1 VNGSRRV
8 WLFRCLVIVS
18 AGFLLLTW
26 FLPWWSAYTTAAGDN
41 SFVIHPYG
49 LDISEQML
57 FYKTF
62 IPDIEMPGYF
72 TPLMWL
78 YLGLVVVA
86 LLIGAWLK
94 DKSIGLFRRR
104 FNLSRWLI
112 GIVGFSYVVVVILA
126 VIVASIR
133 TSDFGMTHF
142 LGGNY
147 VSYGWKAESYV
158 EGQLLLGYWLA
169 CAVGPL
175 LIVLA
180 LLRNRIIGKA

>member
-49 LDISEQML
+49 LNISEQML

-126 VIVASIR
+126 VIVASMNLEQYDIPL
-133 TSDFGMTHF
+133 
-142 LGGNY
+142 LGSKYLSLGWLAN
-147 VSYGWKAESYV
+147 SYIETN
-158 EGQLLLGYWLA
+158 LLLGYWLA